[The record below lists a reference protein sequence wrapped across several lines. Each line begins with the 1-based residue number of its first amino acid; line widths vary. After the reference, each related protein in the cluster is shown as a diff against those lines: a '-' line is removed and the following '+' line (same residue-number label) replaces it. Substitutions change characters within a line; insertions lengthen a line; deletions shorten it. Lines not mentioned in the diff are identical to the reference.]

1 MPTSGESRTRRASR
15 GRGARLLAA
24 LGFGFFIDSAED
36 VALPML
42 WPAVRNALSLSYA
55 QLGYIDSIRVI
66 FQTFSGP
73 FWGMLADRFNRK
85 RILVIGTGL
94 WGLWTSICGLVT
106 DYWQLLA
113 VRVIACIGL
122 GCLYPAAF
130 SLLADTFGPRQ
141 RGRAMGTISAIGM
154 LGIVTGALA
163 FGSVVGISEQGWRI
177 GFIGLGLTSV
187 LSGLVIAVLVKE
199 PVRGAA
205 EPELETVIDEESAA
219 RFRFRLQDV
228 RELFKIKTVL
238 VNFLQ
243 GIFML
248 TTINAL
254 ATFYVTWLVDDRGF
268 SESDAPLFFGGV
280 VVALA
285 IGNLVG
291 GLVGDWAYRRWPKYG
306 RAAVSQ
312 ASIAIALP
320 AMAYLFTRAMTIPAI
335 LICSLTAGFFLDWT
349 RRGAMQPMV
358 QSAVRPELRSTAMAL
373 TEFVNG
379 AFASLVIILF
389 GRYADRFGLSRTL
402 LVLSCG
408 FWGLAFLVTPLYY
421 LVFPRDAQ
429 RLHEQME
436 ERRKLIA
443 GEEELLSS
451 GRCSDEES
459 HPERCRPR
467 R

>member
-1 MPTSGESRTRRASR
+1 MESAKKGTR
-15 GRGARLLAA
+15 ARVLTA

-42 WPAVRNALSLSYA
+42 WPAVRTALGLTYA

-73 FWGMLADRFNRK
+73 FWGMLADRYNRK
-85 RILVIGTGL
+85 WILVIGTGV
-94 WGLWTSICGLVT
+94 WGLWTSICGLAT
-106 DYWQLLA
+106 DYWQLLL
-113 VRVIACIGL
+113 VRVVACIGL

-130 SLLADTFGPRQ
+130 SILADSFGPKQ

-154 LGIVTGALA
+154 FGIVAGALA
-163 FGSVVGISEQGWRI
+163 FGEIIGISEDGWRI
-177 GFIGLGLTSV
+177 GFISLGLTSV
-187 LSGLVIAVLVKE
+187 LSGLVIALLVKE

-205 EPELETVIDEESAA
+205 EPELESIITEESAA
-219 RFRFRLQDV
+219 KFRFDMKGV
-228 RELFKIKTVL
+228 RELLRVKTVW

-280 VVALA
+280 VISLA
-285 IGNLVG
+285 IGNFVG
-291 GLVGDWAYRRWPKYG
+291 GTVGDWAYRKYPKYG

-312 ASIAIALP
+312 ISIAIALP
-320 AMAYLFTRAMTIPAI
+320 ALWYLFTYATSTLEII
-335 LICSLTAGFFLDWT
+335 TCSIIAGFFLDWT

-379 AFASLVIILF
+379 AFASVVIILF
-389 GRYADRFGLSRTL
+389 GNFANQFGLSRTL
-402 LVLSCG
+402 LLLTSG
-408 FWGLAFLVTPLYY
+408 FWAIAFVVTPLYY
-421 LVFPRDAQ
+421 FVYPKDAEQ
-429 RLHEQME
+429 LHKQMQ
-436 ERRKLIA
+436 ERHDMITGSR
-443 GEEELLSS
+443 
-451 GRCSDEES
+451 
-459 HPERCRPR
+459 
-467 R
+467 

>member
-1 MPTSGESRTRRASR
+1 MHTNQTRRR
-15 GRGARLLAA
+15 ARILTA

-42 WPAVRNALSLSYA
+42 WPAVRTALGLSYA

-66 FQTFSGP
+66 FQTLSGP
-73 FWGMLADRFNRK
+73 FWGVLADRYNRK
-85 RILVIGTGL
+85 WILVIGTGV
-94 WGLWTSICGLVT
+94 WGLWTSVCGLVT
-106 DYWQLLA
+106 GYWQLLI
-113 VRVIACIGL
+113 VRAIACIGL

-130 SLLADTFGPRQ
+130 SILADSFGPKQ

-154 LGIVTGALA
+154 FGIVAGALA
-163 FGSVVGISEQGWRI
+163 FGEVIGISEAGWRI
-177 GFIGLGLTSV
+177 GFIGLGFTSV

-205 EPELETVIDEESAA
+205 EPELESIITGEAAA
-219 RFRFRLQDV
+219 RFRFDLEGV
-228 RELFKIKTVL
+228 RELLSIRTVW

-268 SESDAPLFFGGV
+268 PESEAPLFFGGV
-280 VVALA
+280 VISLA
-285 IGNLVG
+285 VGNFVG
-291 GLVGDWAYRRWPKYG
+291 GVVGDWAYQRWPKYG

-312 ASIAIALP
+312 ISIAVALP
-320 AMAYLFTRAMTIPAI
+320 AMWFLFAQATSTAAI
-335 LICSLTAGFFLDWT
+335 LISSIVAGFFLDWT

-379 AFASLVIILF
+379 AFASVVIILF
-389 GRYADRFGLSRTL
+389 GNYAVQFGLSRTL
-402 LVLSCG
+402 LYLTSG
-408 FWGLAFLVTPLYY
+408 FWAIAFLVTPLYY
-421 LVFPRDAQ
+421 LVYPQDAD
-429 RLHEQME
+429 RLHVQMQ
-436 ERRKLIA
+436 ERREMITGHA
-443 GEEELLSS
+443 
-451 GRCSDEES
+451 
-459 HPERCRPR
+459 
-467 R
+467 

>member
-1 MPTSGESRTRRASR
+1 MQSTSKGYRAR
-15 GRGARLLAA
+15 ILTA

-42 WPAVRNALSLSYA
+42 WPAVRAALGLSYA
-55 QLGYIDSIRVI
+55 QLGYISSIRVI

-73 FWGMLADRFNRK
+73 FWGMLADRYNRK
-85 RILVIGTGL
+85 WILVIGTGV
-94 WGLWTSICGLVT
+94 WGLWTSVCGLAT
-106 DYWQLLA
+106 DYWQLLI

-130 SLLADTFGPRQ
+130 SILADSFGPKK
-141 RGRAMGTISAIGM
+141 RGQAMGTISAIGM
-154 LGIVTGALA
+154 FGIVAGALA
-163 FGSVVGISEQGWRI
+163 FGEIIGISENGWRI
-177 GFIGLGLTSV
+177 GFIGLGLASV
-187 LSGLVIAVLVKE
+187 LSGLVIALLVKE

-205 EPELETVIDEESAA
+205 EPELESIITEEAAA
-219 RFRFRLQDV
+219 RFKFDMKGLK
-228 RELFKIKTVL
+228 ELFGVKTVL

-280 VVALA
+280 VISLA
-285 IGNLVG
+285 VGNFVG
-291 GLVGDWAYRRWPKYG
+291 GVIGDWAYRRWPKYG

-312 ASIAIALP
+312 ISIAIALP
-320 AMAYLFTRAMTIPAI
+320 AMWYLFTNATSTSAI
-335 LICSLTAGFFLDWT
+335 LTCSILAGFFLDWT

-379 AFASLVIILF
+379 AFASVVIILF
-389 GRYADRFGLSRTL
+389 GNFADQFGLSRTL
-402 LVLSCG
+402 LVLTSG
-408 FWGLAFLVTPLYY
+408 FWAIALLVTPLYY
-421 LVFPRDAQ
+421 LVYPKDAE
-429 RLHEQME
+429 RLHVQMQ
-436 ERRKLIA
+436 ERREMIE
-443 GEEELLSS
+443 GEV
-451 GRCSDEES
+451 
-459 HPERCRPR
+459 
-467 R
+467 

>member
-1 MPTSGESRTRRASR
+1 MQATKKGNRAR
-15 GRGARLLAA
+15 ILTA

-42 WPAVRNALSLSYA
+42 WPAVRTALGLSYA

-73 FWGMLADRFNRK
+73 FWGMLADRYNRK
-85 RILVIGTGL
+85 WILVIGTGI
-94 WGLWTSICGLVT
+94 WGLWTSVCGLAT
-106 DYWQLLA
+106 DYWQLLI
-113 VRVIACIGL
+113 VRVVACIGL

-130 SLLADTFGPRQ
+130 SILADSFGPKQ

-154 LGIVTGALA
+154 FGIVAGALI
-163 FGSVVGISEQGWRI
+163 FGEVIGISEDGWRM
-177 GFIGLGLTSV
+177 GFIGLGITSAV
-187 LSGLVIAVLVKE
+187 SGLLIAFLVKE

-205 EPELETVIDEESAA
+205 EPELENIITEQSATK
-219 RFRFRLQDV
+219 FQFDLKGV
-228 RELFKIKTVL
+228 RELLGIKTVL

-243 GIFML
+243 GVFML

-268 SESDAPLFFGGV
+268 SEADAPLFFGGV

-285 IGNLVG
+285 LGNFVG
-291 GLVGDWAYRRWPKYG
+291 GMVGDWAYHRWPKYG

-312 ASIAIALP
+312 VSIAIALP
-320 AMAYLFTRAMTIPAI
+320 AMWYLFSKAI
-335 LICSLTAGFFLDWT
+335 STPEILVCSIVAGFFLDWT

-379 AFASLVIILF
+379 AFASVIIILF
-389 GRYADRFGLSRTL
+389 GNFADQFGLSQTL
-402 LVLSCG
+402 LILTSG
-408 FWGLAFLVTPLYY
+408 FWAVAFVVTPFYY
-421 LVFPRDAQ
+421 LVYPKDAQ
-429 RLHEQME
+429 RLHSEMQ
-436 ERRKLIA
+436 ERREMIV
-443 GEEELLSS
+443 GN
-451 GRCSDEES
+451 G
-459 HPERCRPR
+459 
-467 R
+467 

>member
-1 MPTSGESRTRRASR
+1 MSRVPSSAVEPKLPRNRR
-15 GRGARLLAA
+15 GRVLTA

-42 WPAVRNALSLSYA
+42 WPAVRATLGLSYS

-73 FWGMLADRFNRK
+73 FWGMLADRYNRK
-85 RILVIGTGL
+85 WILVIGTGV
-94 WGLWTSICGLVT
+94 WGLWTSVCGLAT

-130 SLLADTFGPRQ
+130 SILADSFGPKD
-141 RGRAMGTISAIGM
+141 RGRAMGTISGIGM
-154 LGIVTGALA
+154 FGIVAGALA
-163 FGSVVGISEQGWRI
+163 FGEIIGVSQEGWRI
-177 GFIGLGLTSV
+177 GFIGLGLVSV
-187 LSGLVIAVLVKE
+187 LSGVVIAVLVKE

-205 EPELETVIDEESAA
+205 EPELESVITEEAAA
-219 RFRFRLQDV
+219 RFRFRLAGV
-228 RELFKIKTVL
+228 RELLGVKTVL

-280 VVALA
+280 VISLA
-285 IGNLVG
+285 VGNIVG
-291 GLVGDWAYRRWPKYG
+291 GAVGDWAYRRWPKHG

-312 ASIAIALP
+312 ISIAVALP
-320 AMAYLFTRAMTIPAI
+320 AMWYLFSRATTTPEIV
-335 LICSLTAGFFLDWT
+335 LCSVVAGFFLDWT

-373 TEFVNG
+373 TEFING
-379 AFASLVIILF
+379 AFASVVIILF
-389 GRYADRFGLSRTL
+389 GRFADQFGLSLTL
-402 LVLSCG
+402 LVLTSG
-408 FWGLAFLVTPLYY
+408 FWAIAFLVTPLYY
-421 LVFPRDAQ
+421 VVFPKDAA
-429 RLHEQME
+429 RLHDQMQ
-436 ERRKLIA
+436 ERRSIITGQAA
-443 GEEELLSS
+443 G
-451 GRCSDEES
+451 
-459 HPERCRPR
+459 
-467 R
+467 

>member
-1 MPTSGESRTRRASR
+1 MIAESTIVSTHKKGR
-15 GRGARLLAA
+15 GRILTA

-42 WPAVRNALSLSYA
+42 WPAVRTTLGLSYA

-73 FWGMLADRFNRK
+73 FWGMLADRYNRK
-85 RILVIGTGL
+85 WILVIGTGI
-94 WGLWTSICGLVT
+94 WGLWTSICGFAT
-106 DYWQLLA
+106 DYWQLLI

-130 SLLADTFGPRQ
+130 SILADSFGPKK

-154 LGIVTGALA
+154 FGIVAGALA
-163 FGSVVGISEQGWRI
+163 FGEVIGISENGWRI

-187 LSGLVIAVLVKE
+187 LSGLVIALLIKE

-205 EPELETVIDEESAA
+205 EPELESVITGETAA
-219 RFRFRLQDV
+219 RFRFDLQGV
-228 RELFKIKTVL
+228 RELFGVRTVL

-268 SESDAPLFFGGV
+268 SESDAPLFFGAV
-280 VVALA
+280 VIALA
-285 IGNLVG
+285 VGNFVG
-291 GLVGDWAYRRWPKYG
+291 GVAGDWAYQRWPRYG
-306 RAAVSQ
+306 RAIVSQ
-312 ASIAIALP
+312 ISIGIALP
-320 AMAYLFTRAMTIPAI
+320 AMWYLFTQAYTTQAI
-335 LICSLTAGFFLDWT
+335 LICSVVAGFFLDWM

-379 AFASLVIILF
+379 AFASVVIILF
-389 GRYADRFGLSRTL
+389 GNFADQFGLNSTL
-402 LVLSCG
+402 LILTCG
-408 FWGLAFLVTPLYY
+408 FWAIAFVVTPLYY
-421 LVFPRDAQ
+421 WVFPPDAA
-429 RLHEQME
+429 RLHKQMQ
-436 ERRKLIA
+436 ERREIIM
-443 GEEELLSS
+443 EYS
-451 GRCSDEES
+451 
-459 HPERCRPR
+459 
-467 R
+467 

>member
-1 MPTSGESRTRRASR
+1 MQSTNKGFRAR
-15 GRGARLLAA
+15 ILTA

-42 WPAVRNALSLSYA
+42 WPAVRTALGLSYA

-73 FWGMLADRFNRK
+73 FWGMLADRYNRK
-85 RILVIGTGL
+85 WILVIGTGV
-94 WGLWTSICGLVT
+94 WGLWTSICGFAT
-106 DYWQLLA
+106 DYWQLLII
-113 VRVIACIGL
+113 RVVACIGL

-130 SLLADTFGPRQ
+130 SLLADSFGPKQ

-154 LGIVTGALA
+154 FGIVAGALI
-163 FGSVVGISEQGWRI
+163 FGEVIGISEDGWRI

-187 LSGLVIAVLVKE
+187 LSGLVIAILVKE

-205 EPELETVIDEESAA
+205 EPELESVITEESAA
-219 RFRFRLQDV
+219 KFKFSMKDV
-228 RELFKIKTVL
+228 REIFGIKTVL

-280 VVALA
+280 VISLA
-285 IGNLVG
+285 VGNFVG
-291 GLVGDWAYRRWPKYG
+291 GVVGDWAFHRWPKYG
-306 RAAVSQ
+306 RAVMSQ
-312 ASIAIALP
+312 VSIAIALP
-320 AMAYLFTRAMTIPAI
+320 AMWYLFKYATTTPAI
-335 LICSLTAGFFLDWT
+335 LICSIISGFFLDWT

-358 QSAVRPELRSTAMAL
+358 QNAVRPELRATAMAL

-379 AFASLVIILF
+379 AFASVVIILF
-389 GRYADRFGLSRTL
+389 GNFANQYGLSQTL
-402 LVLSCG
+402 LILTCG
-408 FWGLAFLVTPLYY
+408 FWLIAFFVTPLYY
-421 LVFPRDAQ
+421 LVYPKDSQ
-429 RLHEQME
+429 RLHEQMQH
-436 ERRKLIA
+436 RRELIK
-443 GEEELLSS
+443 SV
-451 GRCSDEES
+451 
-459 HPERCRPR
+459 
-467 R
+467 

>member
-1 MPTSGESRTRRASR
+1 VTAPNVTQSR
-15 GRGARLLAA
+15 GYRARILTA

-42 WPAVRNALSLSYA
+42 WPAVRTSLGLSYA

-73 FWGMLADRFNRK
+73 FWGMLADRYNRK
-85 RILVIGTGL
+85 WILVIGTGV
-94 WGLWTSICGLVT
+94 WGLWTSICGLAT
-106 DYWQLLA
+106 DYWQLLL

-130 SLLADTFGPRQ
+130 SILADAFGPKQ

-154 LGIVTGALA
+154 FGIVAGALA
-163 FGSVVGISEQGWRI
+163 FGEVIGISENGWRL

-187 LSGLVIAVLVKE
+187 LSGLVIAILVKE
-199 PVRGAA
+199 PVRGGA
-205 EPELETVIDEESAA
+205 EPELKTVISEASAA
-219 RFRFRLQDV
+219 QFRFKLAEV
-228 RELFKIKTVL
+228 KELFHIKTVL

-268 SESDAPLFFGGV
+268 SEADAPLFFGGV
-280 VVALA
+280 VISLA
-285 IGNLVG
+285 IGTFVG
-291 GLVGDWAYRRWPKYG
+291 GVIGDWAYRRWPKYG

-312 ASIAIALP
+312 ISIAIALP
-320 AMAYLFTRAMTIPAI
+320 AMWYLFTRAATTPAI
-335 LICSLTAGFFLDWT
+335 LICSIIAGFFLDWT

-358 QSAVRPELRSTAMAL
+358 QSAVRPELRATAMAM

-379 AFASLVIILF
+379 AFASVVIILF
-389 GRYADRFGLSRTL
+389 GNFADQYGLSQTL
-402 LVLSCG
+402 LILTCG
-408 FWGLAFLVTPLYY
+408 FWLIAFFVTPLYY
-421 LVFPRDAQ
+421 LVYPKDSQ
-429 RLHEQME
+429 RLHEQMQQ
-436 ERRKLIA
+436 RRDIIINTQ
-443 GEEELLSS
+443 
-451 GRCSDEES
+451 
-459 HPERCRPR
+459 
-467 R
+467 

>member
-1 MPTSGESRTRRASR
+1 METITKGIR
-15 GRGARLLAA
+15 ARLLAA

-42 WPAVRNALSLSYA
+42 WPAVRTALGLTYA

-73 FWGMLADRFNRK
+73 FWGMLADRYNRK
-85 RILVIGTGL
+85 WILVIGTGL
-94 WGLWTSICGLVT
+94 WGLWTSICGLAT

-130 SLLADTFGPRQ
+130 SLLADSFGPKQ

-154 LGIVTGALA
+154 FGIVAGALA
-163 FGSVVGISEQGWRI
+163 FGEIIGISADGWRI
-177 GFIGLGLTSV
+177 GFIGLGLTSA
-187 LSGLVIAVLVKE
+187 LSGLVIALLVKE
-199 PVRGAA
+199 SVRGAA
-205 EPELETVIDEESAA
+205 EPELESVITEESAA
-219 RFRFRLQDV
+219 QFRFNMKGV
-228 RELFKIKTVL
+228 RELLGVKTVL

-280 VVALA
+280 VIALA
-285 IGNLVG
+285 IGNFAG
-291 GLVGDWAYRRWPKYG
+291 GLAGDWAYQRWPKYG

-312 ASIAIALP
+312 ISIAIALP
-320 AMAYLFTRAMTIPAI
+320 AMWYLFSQATTTPAI
-335 LICSLTAGFFLDWT
+335 LTCSIVAGLFLDWT

-358 QSAVRPELRSTAMAL
+358 QNAVRPELRATAMAL

-379 AFASLVIILF
+379 AFASVVIILF
-389 GRYADRFGLSRTL
+389 GNYANQFGLSRTL
-402 LVLSCG
+402 LVLTSG
-408 FWGLAFLVTPLYY
+408 FWVIAFCVTPLYY
-421 LVFPRDAQ
+421 LVYPKDAA
-429 RLHEQME
+429 RLRTQMQ
-436 ERRKLIA
+436 ERHDLIT
-443 GEEELLSS
+443 GK
-451 GRCSDEES
+451 
-459 HPERCRPR
+459 
-467 R
+467 

>member
-1 MPTSGESRTRRASR
+1 MTRAPATAIEPNRPRNRR
-15 GRGARLLAA
+15 GRVLTA

-42 WPAVRNALSLSYA
+42 WPAVRTTLGLSYA
-55 QLGYIDSIRVI
+55 QLGTIDSIRVI

-73 FWGMLADRFNRK
+73 FWGMLADRYNRK
-85 RILVIGTGL
+85 WILVIGTGL
-94 WGLWTSICGLVT
+94 WGLWTSVCGLAT

-130 SLLADTFGPRQ
+130 SILADSFGPKD
-141 RGRAMGTISAIGM
+141 RGRAMGTISGIGM
-154 LGIVTGALA
+154 FGIVAGALA
-163 FGSVVGISEQGWRI
+163 FGEIIGVSQEGWRI
-177 GFIGLGLTSV
+177 GFVGLGLTSV

-205 EPELETVIDEESAA
+205 EPELEEVITRESAS
-219 RFRFRLQDV
+219 RFRFHVAGLREILGV
-228 RELFKIKTVL
+228 RTVL

-280 VVALA
+280 VISLA
-285 IGNLVG
+285 VGNIVG
-291 GLVGDWAYRRWPKYG
+291 GMAGDWAYRRWPKHG
-306 RAAVSQ
+306 RAVVSQ
-312 ASIAIALP
+312 VSIAIALP
-320 AMAYLFTRAMTIPAI
+320 AMGYLFSRATSTPVIVA
-335 LICSLTAGFFLDWT
+335 CSIIAGFFLDWT

-379 AFASLVIILF
+379 AFASVVIILF
-389 GRYADRFGLSRTL
+389 GRFADTFGLSRTL
-402 LVLSCG
+402 LILTSG
-408 FWGLAFLVTPLYY
+408 FWALAFLVTPLYY
-421 LVFPRDAQ
+421 WVFPRDAA
-429 RLHEQME
+429 RLHEQMQ
-436 ERRKLIA
+436 ERRSIILEQA
-443 GEEELLSS
+443 
-451 GRCSDEES
+451 
-459 HPERCRPR
+459 
-467 R
+467 